1 MNLSRLPA
9 DQRLPVQLGVHQTL
23 DKTRVCEQNPAR
35 SLEGLAE
42 LPVLDNY
49 HPLVEKS
56 VMGLS
61 VSTLA
66 GRGSALQI
74 SRFLDNPFR
83 YIYNNPV
90 GGLQGLVSAAAGA
103 VASHMAPDQTSGAVV
118 GAITGAAVGGVQA
131 LLVKPTVGGVASTA
145 LTGAILG
152 GAAGH
157 VTHALREKPEAHT
170 LPGAIA
176 PDDLGLR
183 PSLSE

>member
-1 MNLSRLPA
+1 MNLSRLSAEQLVPA
-9 DQRLPVQLGVHQTL
+9 QLSVHQTL
-23 DKTRVCEQNPAR
+23 KQIQVCEQDKSP
-35 SLEGLAE
+35 SLQDLAE
-42 LPVLDNY
+42 LPVIDSY

-90 GGLQGLVSAAAGA
+90 GGLQGLVSAASGA
-103 VASHMAPDQTSGAVV
+103 VASHMAPDQTSGTVV
-118 GAITGAAVGGVQA
+118 GALTGAVVGGVQG

-145 LTGAILG
+145 ITGAILG

-157 VTHALREKPEAHT
+157 VTHALRQKPELHT

-176 PDDLGLR
+176 PDELGLR
-183 PSLSE
+183 PHLNE